1 MKNQLLK
8 MIYAFIPV
16 IIGML
21 SLVTANA
28 QIIYTDI
35 FPDTL
40 LTYPENY
47 DLDLNN
53 DGQID
58 FTFYGSQDSLI
69 CACGSGT
76 IDTSKISPTS
86 LSWVS
91 DSINGQPAKWNSGDL
106 INASSPLWTNAP
118 SQILFHKG
126 GGCSSRPCSPLGGF
140 YVRGTTLG
148 IWSNVADKY
157 LALKIQVSG
166 SIYYGWARLDV
177 DSSGFLITIKDY
189 AFNSIPDQTILAGQT
204 MTTGI
209 IENSFA
215 SSINLFPNP
224 ADNHLSIHLGSNNSK
239 VQVTI
244 TDITGKVIYTTI
256 ATDTQKVEVNT
267 NDFAEGIYVV
277 QVQAGEFLGTKKL
290 VIQKKG

>member
-1 MKNQLLK
+1 MKKQLLQAL
-8 MIYAFIPV
+8 YAFNIP
-16 IIGML
+16 IAIGML
-21 SLVTANA
+21 FSLSTANA
-28 QIIYTDI
+28 QIVYTDI
-35 FPDTL
+35 IPDTI

-91 DSINGQPAKWNSGDL
+91 DSINGQSAKWNSGDL

-118 SQILFHKG
+118 GQILFHKG

-140 YVRGTTLG
+140 YVRGTPLG

-177 DSSGFLITIKDY
+177 DSSGFPITIKDY

-215 SSINLFPNP
+215 SSIHLFPNP
-224 ADNHLSIHLGSNNSK
+224 ADNHLIIDLGSHNEE

-244 TDITGKVIYTTI
+244 ADITGKVVYTTK
-256 ATDTQKVEVNT
+256 ATDTQRVEVNT
-267 NDFAEGIYVV
+267 SHLPVGIYVV
-277 QVQAGEFLGTKKL
+277 HIQATDFISTKKFA
-290 VIQKKG
+290 VEK